1 MKLNLNNFGN
11 LKYRL
16 VYSIN
21 DNNITNVLYIDKE
34 HDERV
39 ITDGSIC
46 NNGYILKVFK
56 NNKSISH
63 NVIGLNK
70 TRLELINKASKPI
83 IYSYNNSEKID
94 ESTYSVPF
102 KVNNM
107 DILMDF
113 DKSLIIVY
121 NESSNKCLVFG
132 VDKFN
137 VLNKDNLIESYVFT
151 NNGFLYENY
160 KTNEYSVVIDKYG
173 TEIQYIFENSNN
185 IICDILDKR
194 PIYGCYDNNVAFS
207 IEYDNNGLVNCCKI
221 SNNEYYKDKLLYRH
235 EYAYDDYTPDNVQYD
250 SLHPLIYDSFN
261 PELISSPLKVWAL
274 DELVIENGSKSFK
287 REVYEIDSSK
297 LDELVN
303 ILNDKSNNEP
313 ILL

>member
-1 MKLNLNNFGN
+1 MKLDLNNFGK
-11 LKYRL
+11 LKYKL

-21 DNNITNVLYIDKE
+21 NNNITNVLYIDKE
-34 HDERV
+34 HEERV

-46 NNGYILKVFK
+46 NNGYVLKVFK
-56 NNKSISH
+56 NNKSTSH

-113 DKSLIIVY
+113 DKSVIIVY

-137 VLNKDNLIESYVFT
+137 VLNKDDLIESYIFT

-160 KTNEYSVVIDKYG
+160 KTNEHSVVIDKYG

-207 IEYDNNGLVNCCKI
+207 IEYDNNGLVNYCKI

-235 EYAYDDYTPDNVQYD
+235 EYAYDDYMPDNAQYD

-261 PELISSPLKVWAL
+261 PELISSPLKVWAI
-274 DELVIENGSKSFK
+274 DELMVENGFKSFK

-303 ILNDKSNNEP
+303 ILNDKSTNEP